1 MIRGVHA
8 AIRNYLLSLTAFVAL
23 IVAVAF
29 SQTPNWVGVWLLL
42 LLFVALPV
50 LVLTWVDLG
59 RALRNAP
66 SPSRTLFVF
75 GVIVGVPQALLGLVA
90 FGIGAAI
97 VVWVLYNTFVE
108 RQPQYSGGFLRFGI
122 GPVLMLAGAYWVRQA
137 FKRDRVRI
145 EHLSGSGDLDHED
158 F

>member
-59 RALRNAP
+59 RVLRNA
-66 SPSRTLFVF
+66 PSRTLFVL
-75 GVIVGVPQALLGLVA
+75 GVIVGLPQALLGLVA

-108 RQPQYSGGFLRFGI
+108 REPQYSGRFLTFGI
-122 GPVLMLAGAYWVRQA
+122 GPALMLAGVYWVRQA
-137 FKRDRVRI
+137 FKQDRVRI
-145 EHLSGSGDLDHED
+145 ERLSGSGDFDHED